1 MDTSITEQENVGDNN
16 IGVADKQQ
24 QNKLQAMENPS
35 TNNDMGGGDN
45 GPDTKTEHSK
55 NESFQCS
62 VEKEVIESENS
73 KIERKKSREQQIVR
87 EVKTSV
93 TETVEQLT
101 MEQLFERFPE
111 LRGATLDGPSKSTKG
126 DVVEG
131 GDGTFANPK
140 TVKSSKEESTVSAST
155 CPEDKGATLIKISNK
170 SMTRQI
176 VHASSKSN
184 GNGEND
190 PNKDDTF
197 GNITSPITKDP
208 KNHAEAKVGE
218 NDDNIANPS
227 TVNAPTNMKVNDGEA
242 ERKSN
247 DIVVPSSVDD
257 RKILPEETKD
267 PDSKVTNKQ
276 ASLKCCSIM

>member
-35 TNNDMGGGDN
+35 TNNDMGGDDN

-140 TVKSSKEESTVSAST
+140 TVKSSQEESTVSASS

-184 GNGEND
+184 GKEKD
-190 PNKDDTF
+190 PNKDDMAS
-197 GNITSPITKDP
+197 NITSPPAKDP
-208 KNHAEAKVGE
+208 QNHAEGKVDE

-227 TVNAPTNMKVNDGEA
+227 AVNAPTNMKVNDGEA

-257 RKILPEETKD
+257 GKTLPEETKD